1 MIGREKMLQ
10 VIIDLFPGDVNKYE
24 IVSNGWASVGVGEP
38 IIFGDVNNDT
48 IINIQDIIILISSIL
63 GSVELTQDQNFSGDS
78 NMDSIIDILDI
89 VSIINVILGNN

>member
-1 MIGREKMLQ
+1 VLGLGLLIPIGILLILEL
-10 VIIDLFPGDVNKYE
+10 I
-24 IVSNGWASVGVGEP
+24 
-38 IIFGDVNNDT
+38 NDT